1 MTVSAFICFFT
12 FKYLLKIISE
22 SKKKLTPK
30 PKTGINL
37 YIARKGRTEKLMSE
51 QHHSLPSF
59 VCALNEENKMKKILF
74 VICLMISSSV
84 FAQEQIIFAN
94 CPDSYVMD
102 EQGKC
107 RPCSEL
113 MKFKTLKNADC
124 SQKCRTKDG
133 KYIRK
138 IGRWGCELVA
148 CPNGSFDSFGNCQ
161 VAKTTTC
168 PSDRPLLDKEGK
180 CHPCDE
186 LSRIKLKNKDDCEAL
201 CQIDGKS
208 LRHDTFWG
216 CSLKEC
222 PPNAQKDNFE
232 NCHIFP
238 SKCPATH
245 PLREKNYCFDCA
257 YEGVVDLDEKN
268 VHLCSQMCQDSQGN
282 PTRQL
287 FQNAG
292 CGLITCP
299 TDKPLRSNGSCV
311 SCDSETSYP
320 TNKCDICPQRT
331 IVNFDNQEWCALKT
345 CPTDKPLRGLYGDCY
360 SCDDDEEVYV
370 EQQVC
375 LSSCPNRQV
384 EKVDLS
390 DIGIYDKSVQSIEA
404 CLLKKSKKTSK
415 NIDFSSMSR
424 NRTVLKPK
432 FETSHCPEDKPLMD
446 YNGECYACDD
456 PGLITLELE
465 DLCSKCPNRVYTDL
479 FHYTE
484 EGVSY
489 RYICKIAEEK
499 DIRLRREGNSFY
511 YYDQN
516 NQLVE
521 EKHLLSDNPESDTLY
536 KYYKNGVLWRVQ
548 YQLNYRRNGIEQRY
562 DANGKLESEI
572 PYKNNKMDGIVKNF
586 FPDGKIKSEIP
597 YQNNKKSGLG
607 KWYHPNGVLSSTGYY
622 KNDVFEGEYKLFN
635 QQGEVIEVG
644 VYKNG
649 KIINRQK
656 LK

>member
-1 MTVSAFICFFT
+1 MICF
-12 FKYLLKIISE
+12 
-22 SKKKLTPK
+22 
-30 PKTGINL
+30 
-37 YIARKGRTEKLMSE
+37 
-51 QHHSLPSF
+51 
-59 VCALNEENKMKKILF
+59 
-74 VICLMISSSV
+74 SV
-84 FAQEQIIFAN
+84 
-94 CPDSYVMD
+94 
-102 EQGKC
+102 
-107 RPCSEL
+107 
-113 MKFKTLKNADC
+113 
-124 SQKCRTKDG
+124 
-133 KYIRK
+133 
-138 IGRWGCELVA
+138 
-148 CPNGSFDSFGNCQ
+148 Q
-161 VAKTTTC
+161 VKA
-168 PSDRPLLDKEGK
+168 E
-180 CHPCDE
+180 
-186 LSRIKLKNKDDCEAL
+186 
-201 CQIDGKS
+201 
-208 LRHDTFWG
+208 
-216 CSLKEC
+216 
-222 PPNAQKDNFE
+222 
-232 NCHIFP
+232 
-238 SKCPATH
+238 
-245 PLREKNYCFDCA
+245 
-257 YEGVVDLDEKN
+257 
-268 VHLCSQMCQDSQGN
+268 
-282 PTRQL
+282 
-287 FQNAG
+287 
-292 CGLITCP
+292 TCP
-299 TDKPLRSNGSCV
+299 TDKPSRSNGSCV

-331 IVNFDNQEWCALKT
+331 VVNFDNQEWCALKT
-345 CPTDKPLRGLYGDCY
+345 C
-360 SCDDDEEVYV
+360 
-370 EQQVC
+370 
-375 LSSCPNRQV
+375 
-384 EKVDLS
+384 
-390 DIGIYDKSVQSIEA
+390 
-404 CLLKKSKKTSK
+404 
-415 NIDFSSMSR
+415 
-424 NRTVLKPK
+424 
-432 FETSHCPEDKPLMD
+432 MD
-446 YNGECYACDD
+446 YNGECYTCDD

-484 EGVSY
+484 EGVLY